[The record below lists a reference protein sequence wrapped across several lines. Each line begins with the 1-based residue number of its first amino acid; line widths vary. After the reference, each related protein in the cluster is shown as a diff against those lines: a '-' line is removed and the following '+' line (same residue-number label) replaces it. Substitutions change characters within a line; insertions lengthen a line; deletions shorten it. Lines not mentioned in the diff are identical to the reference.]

1 MDGDTGGDRS
11 MNGESVS
18 HPGVDLRIMRN
29 LHALLFAGSIVLT
42 GLSTHAQLLER
53 KGALGARLEPVSE
66 GQGVR
71 VVEVLPGGTAAQ
83 VGLQAKDVLV
93 QVNEQPV
100 STVPELVRDIG
111 TWLAG
116 QPVRLKIMRNDR
128 PLTLKGR
135 VMGRPM
141 ETSEQGIVIYGE
153 LPFDGGALRSILVL
167 PRGVERPPVILWVPG
182 VGCYSQDFANAPRSP
197 YKQWVEG
204 IVAQG
209 IAVFRVEKP
218 GMGDSRN
225 TTPCAGMDLDHE
237 VAAYRAALLH
247 LRQLPEVD
255 PQRIYL
261 YGHSMG
267 VLTAP
272 LVAEAAPVAGLIA
285 WGGVAT
291 SWFEYELRLIR
302 EQQALEGKDLVAIEA
317 DVRRKL
323 PVLNAFYLEQRTP
336 EELGGEPDL
345 TAALSEYTDGTLWHG
360 LMHYSFFHDLARLD
374 ILASYRALACPVLTL
389 AGEFDLHAID
399 TRWAGT
405 IAQAVNAARPG
416 VAESLIVR
424 STTHHYHTVPS
435 MTEYVAMQSDGRMDD
450 TYMAEHFNA
459 EVPKLVA
466 DWIRK
471 H

>member
-1 MDGDTGGDRS
+1 
-11 MNGESVS
+11 
-18 HPGVDLRIMRN
+18 MRN
-29 LHALLFAGSIVLT
+29 HQALLFIGSILLT

-66 GQGVR
+66 GPGVR
-71 VVEVLPGGTAAQ
+71 VVEVLPNGTAVQ

-100 STVPELVRDIG
+100 STLPELVREIG

-135 VMGRPM
+135 VVGRPM

-153 LPFDGGALRSILVL
+153 VPFDGGALRSILVL
-167 PRGVERPPVILWVPG
+167 PQEVERPPVILWVPG
-182 VGCYSQDFANAPRSP
+182 VGCYSQDFATAPRSP

-225 TTPCAGMDLDHE
+225 NTPCTEMDLDHE
-237 VAAYRAALLH
+237 VAAYRAALRH
-247 LRQLPEVD
+247 LG
-255 PQRIYL
+255 QRTDIDTARIFL

-285 WGGVAT
+285 WGGLAT

-302 EQQALEGKDLVAIEA
+302 DQQALEGKDPVAIES

-323 PVLNAFYLEQRTP
+323 PVLTAFYLDQRTP
-336 EELGGEPDL
+336 EELGREPDL
-345 TAALSEYTDGTLWHG
+345 TAALADYTDGRLWHG
-360 LMHYSFFHDLARLD
+360 LMHYSFFHDLGQLD
-374 ILASYRALACPVLTL
+374 ILANYRKLSCPVLTL

-405 IAQAVNAARPG
+405 IADAVNATRPEA
-416 VAESLIVR
+416 AESLIVG

-435 MTEYVAMQSDGRMDD
+435 MAAYVAMQADGRMDD
-450 TYMAEHFNA
+450 AYMAEHFNS

-466 DWIRK
+466 DWVRR

>member
-1 MDGDTGGDRS
+1 
-11 MNGESVS
+11 MNGKRGAYPCAE
-18 HPGVDLRIMRN
+18 LRTMRN
-29 LHALLFAGSIVLT
+29 LKASLFIASLVLT
-42 GLSTHAQLLER
+42 SLSAHAQLLER

-71 VVEVLPGGTAAQ
+71 VVEVLPGGTAAH
-83 VGLQAKDVLV
+83 VGLQAKDVLM
-93 QVNEQPV
+93 QVNERPV
-100 STVPELVRDIG
+100 STVPELVKHIG
-111 TWLAG
+111 TWRAG
-116 QPVRLKIMRNDR
+116 QPVHLKVIRNDR
-128 PLTLKGR
+128 PRTLKGR
-135 VMGRPM
+135 VVGRPM
-141 ETSEQGIVIYGE
+141 ETSDQGSVIYGE
-153 LPFDGGALRSILVL
+153 VPFDGGALRSILAL
-167 PRGVERPPVILWVPG
+167 PKGVERPPVILWVPG
-182 VGCYSQDFANAPRSP
+182 VGCYSQDFGTSPRSP

-237 VAAYRAALLH
+237 VAAYQAALLH
-247 LRQLPEVD
+247 LRQLPQID
-255 PQRIYL
+255 PERIYL

-272 LVAEAAPVAGLIA
+272 LVAEAAPVAGLMA
-285 WGGVAT
+285 WGGVAI
-291 SWFEYELRLIR
+291 SWFEYELRLLR
-302 EQQALEGKDLVAIEA
+302 DQQTLEGKDLVAIEA

-323 PVLNAFYLEQRTP
+323 PVLTAFYLDQRTP
-336 EELGGEPDL
+336 EELGRESDL

-360 LMHYSFFHDLARLD
+360 LMHYSFFHDLGRLD
-374 ILASYRALACPVLTL
+374 ILANYRKLSCPVLTL

-399 TRWAGT
+399 TQWAGT
-405 IAQAVNAARPG
+405 IADAVNAMRPG
-416 VAESLIVR
+416 AVESQVVR

-435 MTEYVAMQSDGRMDD
+435 MADYVAMQADGRMDD
-450 TYMAEHFNA
+450 VYMAEHFNS

-466 DWIRK
+466 DWVRR